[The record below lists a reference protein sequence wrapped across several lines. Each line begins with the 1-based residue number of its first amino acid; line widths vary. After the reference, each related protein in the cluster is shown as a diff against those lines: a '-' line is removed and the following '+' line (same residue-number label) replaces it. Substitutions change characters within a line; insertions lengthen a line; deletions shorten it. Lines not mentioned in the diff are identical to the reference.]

1 MKKMVKNNQ
10 TTSKRFHP
18 YSRFSNLKN
27 KDFFKDFFP
36 VTPIVKQDKTFKS
49 ITSDYIIDNIKES
62 NIPYYFDIVKESVI
76 RTINNFKGNETLKF
90 KLIITCEFTSPLAFD
105 IQERHFNRP
114 FEELLTMNN
123 FDDIYSNIQ
132 EDFIAWI
139 DDYEGKDYG
148 FVFDKIIKTNIRL
161 SKTNYLRA
169 SSYFDHDLGLRKGI
183 LNIRNKDQ
191 KCFSLAKI
199 FPPERSNHTTRV
211 SSYILHEGYLNM
223 NNIEY
228 PVKIKDIS
236 KFETQNLAISVNVF
250 ALEISDDINTL
261 YPLYISNH
269 KNREFEIDLLYL
281 EKDGNT
287 HYCLIKNLE
296 SLFSNNGNKVYICR
310 NCMSC
315 FTTSEAFR
323 NHQEICL
330 QHDYCKVKISNGK
343 TLKFTKAHF
352 KSRLPVVIYADFES
366 MNIKL
371 HTVKSSDS
379 SSGTPS
385 VNKSYSIP
393 ISKQEVIS
401 FGMYI
406 KSDYNNLITT
416 QYHTFTGYDAKE
428 KFVETIIKIYN
439 NISQKLYYYSNA
451 NKRVRLTHTQQQD
464 FNQATHCYICNKE
477 FNNKKTN

>member
-1 MKKMVKNNQ
+1 MGNQELTLKGKRRSKLQKQKKQ
-10 TTSKRFHP
+10 
-18 YSRFSNLKN
+18 NLQKL
-27 KDFFKDFFP
+27 KKPKVRYGLMEEDFLEDFRI
-36 VTPIVKQDKTFKS
+36 PIVRQETTFKN

-62 NIPYYFDIVKESVI
+62 NIPYYFNIIKESVI
-76 RTINNFKGNETLKF
+76 KTVNNFKGNEIVKF
-90 KLIITCEFTSPLAFD
+90 KIIITCEFTSPLAFD
-105 IQERHFNRP
+105 IQERHFKRP

-139 DDYEGKDYG
+139 DDYEGRGYG

-169 SSYFDHDLGLRKGI
+169 SSYFDHDLGLRKSI
-183 LNIRNKDQ
+183 LNIKNNDQ
-191 KCFSLAKI
+191 KCFTWSILANL
-199 FPPERSNHTTRV
+199 FPPEKNNHTTRV
-211 SSYILHEGYLNM
+211 SNYVPYENHLNM

-228 PVKIKDIS
+228 PVKTKDIS
-236 KFETQNLAISVNVF
+236 KFETQNSAISVNVF
-250 ALEISDDINTL
+250 ALEKSDDIKTL
-261 YPLYISNH
+261 YPLYTSNH
-269 KNREFEIDLLYL
+269 KNRQFEIDLLYL

-310 NCMSC
+310 NCMTC
-315 FTTSEAFR
+315 FTTLEASR

-330 QHDYCKVKISNGK
+330 QHDYCKVKIPTEK
-343 TLKFTKAHF
+343 TLKFNKPHF

-379 SSGTPS
+379 KP
-385 VNKSYSIP
+385 YSIP

-401 FGMYI
+401 FGLYI
-406 KSDYNNLITT
+406 KSDYNNLFTS
-416 QYHTFTGYDAKE
+416 QYFTYTGYDAKE

-439 NISQKLYYYSNA
+439 NISQKLYNYSKA
-451 NKRVRLTHTQQQD
+451 N
-464 FNQATHCYICNKE
+464 
-477 FNNKKTN
+477 